1 MDAARPPLALAPKG
15 PPAALLPWRQGLAYG
30 ALALPLAFVS
40 LPLYV
45 SLPHHY
51 ATQAGMPLTVLGSTL
66 LGLRALD
73 ALIDPWLGRR
83 ADHRLQQG
91 ARSAWWAAAL
101 MALVLALSFA
111 ALWQPP
117 AGEWPRAWA
126 WLVASLGVCTLAFS
140 ALSLLH
146 QGWGTRWGGSVAW
159 RTRVTAW
166 REGAT
171 LLGVLVA
178 SGLPW
183 LLGTGGTS
191 LALAG
196 ALALGLW
203 GLWRLVASAPPVM
216 THAAARPGA
225 GAPPPSP
232 WRQADFRHLLA
243 VFLINGTASAIPATL
258 LPFFVSDRLMAASWQ
273 PALLLAYFAAGAV
286 GLPAWAALA
295 GRVGLAPAWR
305 AGMLL
310 SVLGFAVTPWLAAG
324 DAPAF
329 LLVCVV
335 SGLALGA
342 DLALPAAL
350 LTGLIHRQADGPGRE
365 GQFLGWWTCASK
377 LNLAL
382 AAGLALPLLASLGYA
397 PGTRDAAALDTL
409 AWAYAGLPC
418 LLKLLALAL
427 LWRLERAHPS
437 WSATT

>member
-1 MDAARPPLALAPKG
+1 MDTARPSIEPRHAGADV
-15 PPAALLPWRQGLAYG
+15 ASLPWRQGLAYG

-51 ATQAGMPLTVLGSTL
+51 ATQAGVPLGVPGATL

-73 ALIDPWLGRR
+73 AVIDPWLGRR
-83 ADHRLQQG
+83 ADGLLQRG
-91 ARSAWWAAAL
+91 AGPAWRAAAL
-101 MALVLALSFA
+101 LALLLALAFA

-117 AGEWPRAWA
+117 AGDWHRAWV
-126 WLVASLGVCTLAFS
+126 WLMASLSVCTLAFS

-183 LLGTGGTS
+183 WLGTGGSS
-191 LALAG
+191 LVLAG
-196 ALALGLW
+196 ALVVGLW
-203 GLWRLVASAPPVM
+203 GLHRLAAPTPPSLPP
-216 THAAARPGA
+216 ARHGA
-225 GAPPPSP
+225 KPRSP

-258 LPFFVSDRLMAASWQ
+258 LPFFVSDRLMAAEWQ
-273 PALLLAYFAAGAV
+273 PALLLAYFAAGAL

-295 GRVGLAPAWR
+295 SRVGLAPAWR
-305 AGMLL
+305 AGMAL
-310 SVLGFAVTPWLAAG
+310 SVLGFAATPWLAAG

-329 LLVCVV
+329 LLVCLA

-350 LTGLIHRQADGPGRE
+350 LTGLIHRHPDGPGRE

-382 AAGLALPLLASLGYA
+382 AAGLALPALGSLGYA

-418 LLKLLALAL
+418 ALKGLALAL

-437 WSATT
+437 WSTTT